1 MKIWDV
7 HVHFP
12 VDWQNPEGHHA
23 ARVEPLAEALTGAG
37 IVRASLLSGGRFGP
51 PHEQAIEHLRS
62 YAPLMVPVAVVDPEV
77 TDGDRIR
84 VLHTMGYRGLKMIG
98 VKRPYD
104 DPAYFPV
111 YAAAE
116 ALRMPI
122 LLHMGVIGGPVDYSR
137 THPRRDPAA
146 AQRLQQ
152 MRAHMQPRDVS
163 AMRMHPFHLDTIANN
178 FPDLPLIGAHLGGTG
193 NYDAAASVARW
204 RHNVSFDLSGGE
216 TIEQHAVERG
226 LIGREIGVEKL
237 VWGSDCGIEEIQ
249 EHVDRFVRI
258 FDDLRLT
265 EDQLDRI
272 WYCNAAEMFG
282 EEAPQLAE
290 E

>member
-7 HVHFP
+7 HVHYPFN
-12 VDWQNPEGHHA
+12 WQQPDADPSERLG
-23 ARVEPLAEALTGAG
+23 PLAEALEQAG
-37 IVRASLLSGGRFGP
+37 IVRASLLSGGRMGP
-51 PHEQAIEHLRS
+51 SHEVAIEKLRPF
-62 YAPLMVPVAVVDPEV
+62 APLMVPVAVVDPEV
-77 TDGDRIR
+77 VDGDGVRG
-84 VLHTMGYRGLKMIG
+84 LHAIGYRGLKMIG

-104 DPAYFPV
+104 DPAYFSV

-116 ALRMPI
+116 ELRMPI
-122 LLHMGVIGGPVDYSR
+122 LMHLGVIGGAVDYAR

-146 AQRLQQ
+146 AQRLRM
-152 MRAHMQPRDVS
+152 MRSRMQPRDVS
-163 AMRMHPFHLDTIANN
+163 AVRMHPFHLDTIANN
-178 FPDLPLIGAHLGGTG
+178 FPDLLLIGAHMGGTG

-204 RHNVSFDLSGGE
+204 RHNVHFDLSGGE

-237 VWGSDCGIEEIQ
+237 VWGSDCGIDEIQ

-258 FDDLRLT
+258 FEDLELT
-265 EDQLDRI
+265 DDQLDRI
-272 WYCNAAEMFG
+272 WYRNAAEMFG
-282 EEAPQLAE
+282 EEPVTFAE